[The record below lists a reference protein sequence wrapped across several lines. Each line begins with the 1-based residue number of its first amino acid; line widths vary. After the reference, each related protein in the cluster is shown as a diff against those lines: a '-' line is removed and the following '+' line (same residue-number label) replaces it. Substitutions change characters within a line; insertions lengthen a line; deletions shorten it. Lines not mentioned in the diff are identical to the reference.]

1 VAEASRPR
9 RSALF
14 MPGSNARALEK
25 ARSLPA
31 DALIFDLEDS
41 VAPAAKQAARAQIA
55 AALARG
61 GYGKR
66 ELVLRVNALATP
78 WGKDDL
84 EAAARMPVAAVLL
97 PKVDSGD
104 ELRRAEAVLA
114 GAGAPA
120 ALALWCMIETP
131 LAVLHAEE
139 IAAATP
145 RLTALVMGAE
155 DLAKDLRAHP
165 SPDRLA
171 LLTSFGL
178 CILAA
183 RAYGLAVLD
192 AIHRDI
198 NDDEGFLAACR
209 QARELGF
216 DGKTLIHPR
225 TIAAANAAF
234 APAGAELDW
243 ARRVIACH
251 QAAGAAGHGVATLD
265 GKLIEKLHVEE
276 AERLLALAAA
286 IAELERTAA

>member
-1 VAEASRPR
+1 MAVASRPR
-9 RSALF
+9 RSVLF

-25 ARSLPA
+25 ARGLKA
-31 DALIFDLEDS
+31 DALIFDLEDA
-41 VAPAAKQAARAQIA
+41 VAPEAKQMARAQID

-66 ELVLRVNALATP
+66 ETVLRVNALTTP
-78 WGKDDL
+78 WGRDDL
-84 EAAARMPVAAVLL
+84 QAAARMPVAAVLL
-97 PKVDSGD
+97 PKVESGA
-104 ELRRAEAVLA
+104 EVRRAEAVLDDA
-114 GAGAPA
+114 GASP

-131 LAVLHAEE
+131 RAVLHAED
-139 IAAATP
+139 IAASTP
-145 RLTALVMGAE
+145 RLVALLMGAE

-165 SPDRLA
+165 AADRLA
-171 LLTSFGL
+171 LLPAFGL

-183 RAYGLAVLD
+183 RAYGLSVLD

-225 TIAAANAAF
+225 TIEAANAAF
-234 APAGAELDW
+234 APSPAELDW
-243 ARRVIACH
+243 ARRVIAAH
-251 QAAGAAGHGVATLD
+251 HAAAAGQGVLTLD

-276 AERLLALAAA
+276 AERLLALAAV
-286 IAELERTAA
+286 IAELERG